1 MTVVLENELIINFD
15 QTELKY
21 VPVSDWT
28 MEKEGSK
35 KVPITGLR
43 DKCHLYPT
51 EAIHPR
57 NKVCCIAVITV

>member
-1 MTVVLENELIINFD
+1 MTVALKNELIINFD
-15 QTELKY
+15 QTGLKY

-43 DKCHLYPT
+43 DKCHIT
-51 EAIHPR
+51 
-57 NKVCCIAVITV
+57 AVFVV